1 MRRAGP
7 ERAKS
12 ATTRAAAFVA
22 ARARALA
29 SVLAVAASLGVSM
42 PAGAQAPAYNAYLC
56 NDLQARLA
64 VASKTAPSKADRWS
78 AAIAEQRAA
87 IATNQAQL
95 SRCGGAGD
103 PRCGPLV
110 MRGEQMS
117 ANLSKLEREYGRIGG
132 GSENPEKARIQ
143 AAMMQAGCFNRGA
156 SQAKVSGDTPP
167 GLSAGSGQPVRG
179 MGTAPVQA
187 QSKPE
192 RPRSFFSVLFGE
204 REREEASPGDE
215 QTMEPIDPALLE
227 QMSGTYRTLCVR
239 TCDGFFFPI
248 SFQASRGRLKTDA
261 NVCSALC
268 PGTETRLFYHGAG
281 QEAEGAVAA
290 DSGEPITKLP
300 NAFLYRTKVVP
311 GCACGRPDPR
321 LLPAAAGGLA
331 GRVRDMARF
340 IDPASLPLPKPRP
353 TPDQDPE
360 TQASQISGLD
370 PQPVEPIRL
379 MSESEGGEKL
389 AEGGEPMP
397 RVVRTV
403 GPKWLSDR

>member
-1 MRRAGP
+1 MRRAMP

-12 ATTRAAAFVA
+12 AMTRATVFVA
-22 ARARALA
+22 ACLRACAIALA
-29 SVLAVAASLGVSM
+29 VVTPLVASTTAV
-42 PAGAQAPAYNAYLC
+42 AQAPAYNPYVC

-117 ANLSKLEREYGRIGG
+117 TNLAKLEREYGRIGG

-156 SQAKVSGDTPP
+156 SQAKVSGETPP
-167 GLSAGSGQPVRG
+167 GLSAGSGQPARG

-204 REREEASPGDE
+204 REEASAGDE
-215 QTMEPIDPALLE
+215 QSMEPIDPALLE

-340 IDPASLPLPKPRP
+340 IDPASLPLPKQRP

-360 TQASQISGLD
+360 TQASQISGHD

-379 MSESEGGEKL
+379 VSESEGGEKL
-389 AEGGEPMP
+389 AEGGEPIP